1 LAALL
6 ICSKV
11 AIGKLSS
18 DLVRLEWYKVK
29 KNQVSHWEIFYMN
42 GPMAVVEGCLK
53 YGGTQ

>member
-1 LAALL
+1 LL
-6 ICSKV
+6 IDRVGGVIDLFK
-11 AIGKLSS
+11 SS
-18 DLVRLEWYKVK
+18 NRKAKVK